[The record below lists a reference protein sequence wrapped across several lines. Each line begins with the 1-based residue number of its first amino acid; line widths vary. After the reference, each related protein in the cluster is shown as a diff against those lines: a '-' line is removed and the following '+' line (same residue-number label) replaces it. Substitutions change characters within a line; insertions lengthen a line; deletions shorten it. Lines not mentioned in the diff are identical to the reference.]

1 MNKNEVEEKKLSL
14 EEYEKKY
21 SKRQNTKLIKSFS
34 FIVISAIGI
43 VIFCALL
50 FIILKVFDKNEI
62 LGYISCGIGA
72 IIFVFFYIV
81 PVVKISKTKAF
92 VTNVN
97 AYNAKEAQ
105 KYNKELREE
114 IADGMISFS
123 QETDGIGWYN
133 SELIGKLAI
142 ARHTKND
149 KELKKALTE
158 IYDKDVKNT
167 AKSIISSHAVQVG
180 LVTALSQ
187 SGVVDALF
195 VSVYE
200 LNLIKQIVFLYGF
213 RPSDAQMA
221 KIYTTVFNNTLIA
234 YGIQSGIDGLTTAAV
249 KSIGGV
255 VKSVP
260 ILGELISTAISSVTQ
275 GIINA
280 SLTVMVGY
288 QTRKYLIKE
297 YQLQDVLDEIELNE
311 EEQNAMIEEVKTEI
325 IKDTKNLKKQTA

>member
-1 MNKNEVEEKKLSL
+1 MGKSELEEKKLSL

-21 SKRQNTKLIKSFS
+21 SKRQNTKLIRSFS

-43 VIFCALL
+43 IIFCALL
-50 FIILKVFDKNEI
+50 FVILKVFEKNEI

-72 IIFVFFYIV
+72 IIFILFYVV
-81 PVVKISKTKAF
+81 PVIKISKTKSF
-92 VTNVN
+92 IVNVN
-97 AYNAKEAQ
+97 SYNAKEAQ
-105 KYNKELREE
+105 RHNKELREE

-149 KELKKALTE
+149 AELKKALNE

-167 AKSIISSHAVQVG
+167 ARSIISNHAIQVG

-221 KIYTTVFNNTLIA
+221 KIYTAVFNNTLIA

-275 GIINA
+275 GVINA

-297 YQLQDVLDEIELNE
+297 YQLQNVLDEVEISD
-311 EEQNAMIEEVKTEI
+311 EEQNALIEEVKTEI
-325 IKDTKNLKKQTA
+325 IKDTKHLKKQAA